1 MLIGMNSTLHS
12 TKLLNLKKFGQLA
25 TQKIQITCFAFFA
38 PQSAPSGPSVPIFEL
53 VRAFDHR
60 NPYTKFH
67 EDRKK
72 TVDAILPTDR
82 RTDRQTDG
90 QTDGRTDGR
99 WRAYRRIVIS

>member
-12 TKLLNLKKFGQLA
+12 TNLPNLKKFGQLE

-60 NPYTKFH
+60 NKYTKFH
-67 EDRKK
+67 KDRKK
-72 TVDAILPTDR
+72 TVDAIL
-82 RTDRQTDG
+82 RTDRQTDR
-90 QTDGRTDGR
+90 QSDGR